1 MLMSRPR
8 TETSVADEMTNIHNY
23 YERLVNEAIM
33 NTHQRARNDADF
45 LADVSCVAL
54 NHLPPRYIRHDVD
67 MSFFMSPVELQEI
80 SSKVQKAVDNAI
92 TFVMDHEREKLSLS
106 EPDDDINESKDENKY
121 DNKIAPP
128 DTAATDTGKDATH

>member
-1 MLMSRPR
+1 
-8 TETSVADEMTNIHNY
+8 
-23 YERLVNEAIM
+23 M

-80 SSKVQKAVDNAI
+80 SIKVQKAVDNAI

-106 EPDDDINESKDENKY
+106 EPDDHKD
-121 DNKIAPP
+121 DNKLAPTDP
-128 DTAATDTGKDATH
+128 ETTDTVNDATH